1 MSIDITDPLKTLLS
15 VRDKI
20 PFFEALSPLELKQLI
35 EDVKIYTYQNKDIIF
50 TEGNTTSKYMYYL
63 LYGSINILKSNEDAK
78 KSTNIRIQ
86 KIEKPSLFGELHVL
100 TGDPRNATV
109 EAGQDKTL
117 ILAFKIRE
125 FEIKTAA
132 AKFYKNVIV
141 ELGKK
146 ITAMN
151 QKSY

>member
-20 PFFEALSPLELKQLI
+20 PFFEALTPLELKQLI
-35 EDVKIYTYQNKDIIF
+35 EDVKIYSYNNKDIIF

-63 LYGSINILKSNEDAK
+63 LHGSINILKQKEDF
-78 KSTNIRIQ
+78 KSANIQIQRI
-86 KIEKPSLFGELHVL
+86 ETPSLFGELHVL
-100 TGDPRNATV
+100 TGEPRNASV
-109 EAGQDKTL
+109 EAGENKTL
-117 ILAFKIRE
+117 VLAFKIRE

-132 AKFYKNVIV
+132 AKFYKNVIA

>member
-20 PFFEALSPLELKQLI
+20 PFFEALTPLELKQLI
-35 EDVKIYTYQNKDIIF
+35 EDVKIYTYNNKDIIF
-50 TEGNTTSKYMYYL
+50 IEGNTTSKYMYYL
-63 LYGSINILKSNEDAK
+63 LHGSINILKCKNASEV
-78 KSTNIRIQ
+78 IRVRIQ
-86 KIEKPSLFGELHVL
+86 KIEQPSLFGELHVL
-100 TGDPRNATV
+100 TGEPRNATV
-109 EAGQDKTL
+109 EAGEDKTL
-117 ILAFKIRE
+117 VLAFKIRE

>member
-20 PFFEALSPLELKQLI
+20 PFFEALTPLELKQLI
-35 EDVKIYTYQNKDIIF
+35 EDVKIYSYNNKDLIF

-63 LYGSINILKSNEDAK
+63 LHGSINILKRKEDF
-78 KSTNIRIQ
+78 KSANIQIQRIEQ
-86 KIEKPSLFGELHVL
+86 PSLFGELHVL
-100 TGDPRNATV
+100 TGEPRNATV
-109 EAGQDKTL
+109 EAGENKTL
-117 ILAFKIRE
+117 VLAFKIRE

-132 AKFYKNVIV
+132 AKFYKNVIA

-151 QKSY
+151 QKSF